1 MPLRAGTLPSYQK
14 IRRPGSGT
22 GFRPCR
28 GSDFVSALIYR
39 PLGQDLA
46 FWIRFRLI
54 GAQNFPIW
62 DPHTSVG
69 IFGGPSRAWTLHT
82 SDPCASTFH
91 IMGHGY
97 VPYNDAPQNSL
108 SGLVRPSS
116 LQPQSIKAH
125 DPCALCFKD
134 IFVLPSAMKL
144 ATVFAFALAT
154 VGTNASAIGKRQSCP
169 EAVRFGIPH
178 IVPSDL
184 QPGTVSR
191 FMRTRSDNSSFPHA
205 SGFHD

>member
-28 GSDFVSALIYR
+28 RSDFVSALVHR

-125 DPCALCFKD
+125 GSVCIVFQGHLRFTFRYEARYCFCLRPCHCRNQCLSYWQAS
-134 IFVLPSAMKL
+134 VLP
-144 ATVFAFALAT
+144 
-154 VGTNASAIGKRQSCP
+154 RSCSVWNP
-169 EAVRFGIPH
+169 PH
-178 IVPSDL
+178 
-184 QPGTVSR
+184 
-191 FMRTRSDNSSFPHA
+191 SSFRFATWH
-205 SGFHD
+205 SE